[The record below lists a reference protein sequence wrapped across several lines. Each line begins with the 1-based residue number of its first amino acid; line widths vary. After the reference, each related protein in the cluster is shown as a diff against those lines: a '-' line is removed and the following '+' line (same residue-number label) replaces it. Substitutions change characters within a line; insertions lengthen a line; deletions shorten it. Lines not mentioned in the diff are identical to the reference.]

1 LNNNFESFC
10 IQHGAVNENNTVSD
24 YAASSPKEVTDRN
37 VKELT
42 VPTVAGVFTKIVST
56 KWLNSTQVITLID
69 SVMCTRGGNNS
80 FTVVF

>member
-42 VPTVAGVFTKIVST
+42 VPTVAGVFRVCSTTQPVKISAKNAV
-56 KWLNSTQVITLID
+56 
-69 SVMCTRGGNNS
+69 
-80 FTVVF
+80 